1 MNYQQKSKEITLLLL
16 TSKQYQASRSIHI
29 YNSLK
34 SEPDTQYI
42 INHAK
47 KSSRD
52 IYYPEIDPYHNKT
65 VIDVAIV
72 PGTLFD
78 MHMTRKGRG
87 GGYYDRFLSITRA
100 IKIGFAL
107 ETENG
112 ENNALDKLKSKFLD
126 YIILNFANEEDAGCE
141 SDTNHV
147 FIYSKNGHKKE
158 FAKDT
163 KRRLSEKIIS
173 YIASN
178 E

>member
-87 GGYYDRFLSITRA
+87 GGYYDRFLAITRA
-100 IKIGFAL
+100 IKIGLCFYDSIRDTI
-107 ETENG
+107 ERKPHDIPMDMIITEKGIISPPRTEN
-112 ENNALDKLKSKFLD
+112 AP
-126 YIILNFANEEDAGCE
+126 Y
-141 SDTNHV
+141 
-147 FIYSKNGHKKE
+147 
-158 FAKDT
+158 
-163 KRRLSEKIIS
+163 
-173 YIASN
+173 
-178 E
+178 

>member
-100 IKIGFAL
+100 IKIGLCFYDSIRDTI
-107 ETENG
+107 ERKPHNIPMDMIITEKGIISPPRTEN
-112 ENNALDKLKSKFLD
+112 AP
-126 YIILNFANEEDAGCE
+126 Y
-141 SDTNHV
+141 
-147 FIYSKNGHKKE
+147 
-158 FAKDT
+158 
-163 KRRLSEKIIS
+163 
-173 YIASN
+173 
-178 E
+178 